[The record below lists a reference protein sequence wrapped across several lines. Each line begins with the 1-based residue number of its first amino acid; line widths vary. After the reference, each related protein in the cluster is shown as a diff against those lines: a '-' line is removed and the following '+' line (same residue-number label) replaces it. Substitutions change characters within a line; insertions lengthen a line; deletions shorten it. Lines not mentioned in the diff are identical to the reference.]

1 MYNKYSY
8 VQQILHKA
16 PVYYKKYMKTKYKY
30 AATHKM
36 EYKYR
41 EDKVQLNKR
50 LNTRRP
56 SASTITAKYK
66 YTKVHRH

>member
-1 MYNKYSY
+1 MRVVSEEGANIDEVHISSASY

-16 PVYYKKYMKTKYKY
+16 PVYYKKYTKTKYKY

-41 EDKVQLNKR
+41 EDKV
-50 LNTRRP
+50 
-56 SASTITAKYK
+56 
-66 YTKVHRH
+66 